1 MIKLAV
7 TVIER
12 GHYTLKCN
20 AVRTDVVRRRKKKD
34 YTAYIQKAKIEMKM
48 PTLPYFPRR

>member
-7 TVIER
+7 TVIEK

-20 AVRTDVVRRRKKKD
+20 AVRTDVVRKRKKNLRIKEELKPCALAR
-34 YTAYIQKAKIEMKM
+34 YH
-48 PTLPYFPRR
+48 

>member
-7 TVIER
+7 TMIEK

-20 AVRTDVVRRRKKKD
+20 AVRTDVVRKRRKKKLYCID
-34 YTAYIQKAKIEMKM
+34 LEN
-48 PTLPYFPRR
+48 

>member
-20 AVRTDVVRRRKKKD
+20 AVRTDVVRKRKKKN
-34 YTAYIQKAKIEMKM
+34 T
-48 PTLPYFPRR
+48 TLHIYRTLK